1 MTENLDPYAKAFA
14 ELENNEK
21 DLGTWAK
28 AFSETSSEEDAKK
41 FYIKLRVEQLDSENR
56 SEAPRGP
63 IAQGKPNQTT
73 PHSSTTTF
81 IDSEDEQGDKHP
93 YKNMIIVSLGLALM
107 YFLFMV
113 LAESKN
119 GIGPIIWSWTAY
131 WIYKR
136 EIRGVVMIQKLWVS
150 IATILGIFGVGS
162 WIFSDH
168 APLLYSYVDL
178 IFSAL
183 VSLGLHY
190 WFLQH
195 FQRELPDSY
204 SKWSFQALLPDAS
217 GKAGAADYLTERL
230 KAAEH
235 QPELDVRPK
244 SAEGMEQIVGAEESK
259 IHAESTSGQPTEQK
273 RGGEFGLIA
282 ALLTIIFVIVL
293 FMLVESDPTPKTASK
308 QVTAPKQLPI
318 QEVTAPETIKA
329 YDPTGDCRYRFSGPR
344 YRGGVLKEERLE
356 SSEAYASYK
365 VTHKPTGRY
374 VFVDRAI
381 YRAEAGEKA
390 KTQFFEKYEDMC
402 P

>member
-1 MTENLDPYAKAFA
+1 MTENLDSYAKAFA

-28 AFSETSSEEDAKK
+28 AFSETSSEDDAKK
-41 FYIKLRVEQLDSENR
+41 LYIKLRVEQLDAGNR
-56 SEAPRGP
+56 SEEPRRP
-63 IAQGKPNQTT
+63 IAQEKPDQTT

-136 EIRGVVMIQKLWVS
+136 EIRGVVMIQKIWVS
-150 IATILGIFGVGS
+150 IATILGVFGVGS
-162 WIFSDH
+162 WISSDH

-178 IFSAL
+178 IFSVL

-217 GKAGAADYLTERL
+217 GKPEVDALAGSRNRTPDE
-230 KAAEH
+230 
-235 QPELDVRPK
+235 K
-244 SAEGMEQIVGAEESK
+244 SAESPATFEEAVSKGEPNDRMSFNADDVEAQRSKNQELENFWLMLILVLIAIIGIVFVLVTYDESS
-259 IHAESTSGQPTEQK
+259 HAKNHTNKSKQSESISPSVATAKVNGCAYSLKSNDFQVTERSGGSIVKHLASHRFIFVDTGSTS
-273 RGGEFGLIA
+273 
-282 ALLTIIFVIVL
+282 
-293 FMLVESDPTPKTASK
+293 TA
-308 QVTAPKQLPI
+308 I
-318 QEVTAPETIKA
+318 
-329 YDPTGDCRYRFSGPR
+329 R
-344 YRGGVLKEERLE
+344 
-356 SSEAYASYK
+356 
-365 VTHKPTGRY
+365 
-374 VFVDRAI
+374 
-381 YRAEAGEKA
+381 KA